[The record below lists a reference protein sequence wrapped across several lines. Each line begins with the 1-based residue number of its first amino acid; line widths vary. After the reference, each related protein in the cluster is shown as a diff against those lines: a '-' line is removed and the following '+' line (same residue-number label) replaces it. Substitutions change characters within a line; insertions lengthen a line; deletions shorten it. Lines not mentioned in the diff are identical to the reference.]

1 MTFKIDP
8 QQIVQSLLDSGDNLT
23 RADNPAQNVAEQ
35 TSDSGVFEVRFAGN
49 NLRFNLERQVA
60 SAAQVAGQ
68 AVGLFASG
76 APAAPAAAQ
85 VDEDKVEEVV
95 FRARG
100 FDGGT
105 TLAYALGDPEL
116 LNEAERDEVV
126 RRIVGLGQEGADILT
141 RYAFQEPRNVVYDQ
155 QQVVARAVADAHRR
169 GAVTDA
175 DLGGLLEAGGED
187 ASAQLILTLASDPSN
202 VRNNGLVEALG
213 RQAEALGFREAADIA
228 FSSSETLIN
237 EHLRTPADRR
247 RAAEAVGERVGSL
260 DETHERENIYGEHP
274 QARAELSQLL
284 GNAARLSARG
294 DGYTRD
300 EFRGLVEGLGPGLV
314 NEVVARLTKVG
325 GDDGARGAL
334 DLLGDVSRD
343 LAAQTTDDEQAD
355 WRVNADIAHTQSRA
369 LINANFTSDGEAV
382 AAFDRL
388 NARLV
393 ELRETAAQGA
403 YHGYTLLQQPAVT
416 EALTTLLEA
425 RGGAILDA
433 KLDTVPDAP
442 GQADLVQLFQS
453 TLFSPFTPAPVRDRI
468 GAVLDDYV
476 RSETRGAGNDTGRV
490 GRNVGELF
498 GTLQF
503 AARRGVEDA
512 RDEDVSPSGVES
524 FARSFIPRLFGIAAG
539 AGVSALTS
547 PVGGQLANA
556 VVSAVFTE
564 VFKADPP
571 TPGELEEAFIEQFE
585 RLGYDLNVGEAGVDG
600 LNQVF
605 DVAIRRLNDALDL
618 ATTQDE
624 RNRIQRAINLAE
636 QLNSTSNDGFQ
647 NTVDSDQLG
656 RELDR
661 RE

>member
-8 QQIVQSLLDSGDNLT
+8 RQIVQSLLDTGDDLLT
-23 RADNPAQNVAEQ
+23 ANATSQRAAEQ
-35 TSDSGVFEVRFAGN
+35 TSDSGAFEVRFAGN
-49 NLRFNLERQVA
+49 SLRFNLERQV
-60 SAAQVAGQ
+60 SAATQAVEQ
-68 AVGLFASG
+68 AVGVFSTA
-76 APAAPAAAQ
+76 ARTAPAAAQ
-85 VDEDKVEEVV
+85 IDEDKVEEVV

-105 TLAYALGDPEL
+105 TLAYALGDPDL

-126 RRIVGLGQEGADILT
+126 RRVVALGQEGADILT

-155 QQVVARAVADAHRR
+155 QQVVARAVAGAYGR

-175 DLGGLLEAGGED
+175 DLNGLLEACGED
-187 ASAQLILTLASDPSN
+187 ASSQLILTLAADPSN
-202 VRNNGLVEALG
+202 VRNNGLVEAVG
-213 RQAEALGFREAADIA
+213 RQAEALGYRDAADIA
-228 FSSSETLIN
+228 FSSSEALVG
-237 EHLRTPADRR
+237 EYLRTPADRR
-247 RAAEAVGERVGSL
+247 RASDAVARRVGTL
-260 DETHERENIYGEHP
+260 DETQERENIYGEHP

-300 EFRGLVEGLGPGLV
+300 EFRDLLEGLGPGLV
-314 NEVVARLTKVG
+314 NEVVSRLTKVG

-343 LAAQTTDDEQAD
+343 LATQTQDDEQKD
-355 WRVNADIAHTQSRA
+355 WQVNADIAHTQSRA
-369 LINANFTSDGEAV
+369 LVSANFASDAEAV

-403 YHGYTLLQQPAVT
+403 YHGYTLLQQPAVV
-416 EALTTLLEA
+416 EAMTSLLEA
-425 RGGAILDA
+425 RGDAILDA
-433 KLDTVPDAP
+433 KLDTVPDAS
-442 GQADLVQLFQS
+442 GQADLVQFFQS
-453 TLFSPFTPAPVRDRI
+453 TLFSPFTPDAARDRI
-468 GAVLDDYV
+468 GAVLDTYV
-476 RSETRGAGNDTGRV
+476 RRETRVAGNDTGRV

-503 AARRGVEDA
+503 AARRGIEAA

-539 AGVSALTS
+539 AGVSALTT

-556 VVSAVFTE
+556 VVSAIFTE

-585 RLGYDLNVGEAGVDG
+585 RLGYDLNLGEAGVDG

-605 DVAIRRLNDALDL
+605 DVAIRRLNDALDR

-636 QLNSTSNDGFQ
+636 QLNFSSNDGFQ
-647 NTVDSDQLG
+647 NTVDSDQLES
-656 RELDR
+656 ELDR